1 MPPKG
6 TDDWIIWAAWADSIT
21 FEEIYKICGKTE
33 SDVIRTMRKKLK
45 PSSFRKW
52 RARAS
57 QVSHK
62 HQNDFERFREN
73 FNSGTTD
80 ASLRLWCDI
89 NLSHLFSAPQKIQTP
104 KLSISSLEMLI

>member
-1 MPPKG
+1 MPPQG
-6 TDDWIIWAAWADSIT
+6 TDDWIIWAAWADRIT

-62 HQNDFERFREN
+62 HQKRFK
-73 FNSGTTD
+73 
-80 ASLRLWCDI
+80 SLREDLLRTC
-89 NLSHLFSAPQKIQTP
+89 
-104 KLSISSLEMLI
+104 